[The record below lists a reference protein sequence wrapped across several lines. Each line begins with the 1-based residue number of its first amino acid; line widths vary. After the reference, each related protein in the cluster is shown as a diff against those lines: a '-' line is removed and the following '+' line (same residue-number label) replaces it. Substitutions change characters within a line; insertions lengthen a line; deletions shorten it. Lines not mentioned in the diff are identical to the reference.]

1 MAHCASI
8 KAMAEEI
15 TIFTTPTCRECK
27 AAKSFLSDMGVAFQ
41 EIDISKDG
49 KARYRVKKMTG
60 RTRTPVLVVDGKVI
74 DGFDP
79 VRLKPLLHP
88 QQR

>member
-1 MAHCASI
+1 
-8 KAMAEEI
+8 MAEEV

-27 AAKSFLSDMGVAFQ
+27 AAKRFLSDLGIPFK

-49 KARYRVKKMTG
+49 KARYRVKKITG
-60 RTRTPVLVVDGKVI
+60 RTRTPVLVVGGKVI

-79 VRLKPLLHP
+79 ARLKPLLHP
-88 QQR
+88 SN